1 MSTLNCA
8 EELDFRLIFEEDSR
22 QTAGPD
28 LNVRTSS
35 TSTQA
40 LAEQPVI
47 QELQSHPPCFPS
59 AGHYPHVGY
68 LSQGPQYGAQGNP
81 RAFDCPSI
89 QITSIA
95 TNNHV
100 ELASS
105 QEGLVG
111 VGAEG
116 CYSEASWSRGQLYL
130 PLDPCYRDQA
140 LCPSPCSSLSSRS
153 WMSDLSSCESFSHV
167 YDDVEGEL
175 RDAARL
181 ALGSPAGSPM
191 GSPGC
196 GGGAFGVEL
205 WQQKYQHPLAFS
217 PVLSPHQSP
226 RQSPCHSP
234 RTSVTEESWLNRRP
248 TSRPSSRPTSP
259 CGKRRHSSADPHAR
273 SPSPHHS
280 PSPTPGASPRGSI
293 TDDTWVGSPAGTLGP
308 LLMSSYQEL
317 DVPSK
322 TRRTSGSQLG
332 LLPGQGDSGLE
343 SFQDSPGEEG
353 REQDGLAELFL
364 QVPSHFSWNKPK
376 PGNPPL
382 FRASSP
388 PPLDWPLPNQFDQC
402 ELKLEVQPRSY
413 HRAHYETE
421 GSRGS
426 IKAATAG
433 HPVIKLTGYSEQP
446 VSLVLFIGTAD
457 DRFLRPHSFYQVH
470 RVTGKMVTTNCQ
482 EKIMGGTKV
491 LEIPL
496 LPENSMTASID
507 CAGILKL
514 RNADIEL
521 KKGETDIGRKN
532 TRVRVVFRVAIPQ
545 PDGRMLWLQTTSV
558 PVECSQRSG
567 QELPQVDSFSPASCS
582 VDGGEE
588 LLITGSNISTQSRVI
603 FTEKGPD
610 GRSLWEMDARVLT
623 EKSRGCSV
631 VVEVPPYNKKT
642 KDPVQVQFYVSNG
655 KRRRSVTQSF
665 TFLPAV
671 GRHLLPAAAAAV
683 KQESWETDCISH
695 NPPGFHPTSCQV
707 PARGRS
713 PDLVYY
719 DSCDIPV
726 HCGPP
731 SQNAPSF
738 NHPTPSVMFPHSS
751 SIPLHTSSS
760 SSISVPHQSFI
771 PPQTFSLPPQTSS
784 LPLKTSSIPPQIPA
798 MPPQTFTVPPHT
810 SSVPPRVSSM
820 PPQASSVPFQ
830 TFTAPPLGSSG
841 GPQRQHSPSLSSRR
855 AFVTPADP
863 QKHAVLP
870 SPGEVLGIKQEPEE
884 QSNLGSLGLQE
895 ITLDDVNEIIDRDIS
910 SLSSRAQPDQFDQYH
925 QYDWE
930 HKSSDAAL
938 PFCGGPQ

>member
-1 MSTLNCA
+1 MSTVNCT
-8 EELDFRLIFEEDSR
+8 EELDFRLIFEEDGR
-22 QTAGPD
+22 QAAGPD
-28 LNVRTSS
+28 LDVRTAN
-35 TSTQA
+35 TSAQA
-40 LAEQPVI
+40 LTEQPVI
-47 QELQSHPPCFPS
+47 QELQSHPLTCLPS
-59 AGHYPHVGY
+59 SNNYQHAMYQ
-68 LSQGPQYGAQGNP
+68 SQGPQYGAQGNP

-95 TNNHV
+95 PNNHV
-100 ELASS
+100 EPGSS
-105 QEGLVG
+105 QEGLAVG
-111 VGAEG
+111 GAEG
-116 CYSEASWSRGQLYL
+116 GYSEATWSRGQLYL

-181 ALGSPAGSPM
+181 ALGSPIGSPM

-217 PVLSPHQSP
+217 PQLSPHQSP

-234 RTSVTEESWLNRRP
+234 RTSVTEENWLSRRP

-280 PSPTPGASPRGSI
+280 PTPTPGASPRGSI
-293 TDDTWVGSPAGTLGP
+293 TDDTWVGSPAGALGP
-308 LLMSSYQEL
+308 LLMTGYQEL

-322 TRRTSGSQLG
+322 TRRTSGSQLA
-332 LLPGQGDSGLE
+332 LLSGQADSGLE

-364 QVPSHFSWNKPK
+364 QVPSHFSWSKPK

-388 PPLDWPLPNQFDQC
+388 PPLDWPLPSQYEQYD
-402 ELKLEVQPRSY
+402 LKVEVQPRSY

-426 IKAATAG
+426 IKAATTG

-446 VSLVLFIGTAD
+446 ISLLLFIGTSD
-457 DRFLRPHSFYQVH
+457 DRYLRPHSFYQVH
-470 RVTGKMVTTNCQ
+470 RVTGKMVTTSCQ
-482 EKIMGGTKV
+482 EKMMGCTKV

-496 LPENSMTASID
+496 LPENNMSASID

-532 TRVRVVFRVAIPQ
+532 TRVRVVFRVAVPQ
-545 PDGRMLWLQTTSV
+545 SDGRMLWLQTASV

-567 QELPQVDSFSPASCS
+567 QELPQVDSFSPTCCP

-588 LLITGSNISTQSRVI
+588 LIITGSNISTQSRVI

-610 GRSLWEMDARVLT
+610 GRSMWEMDARVLP
-623 EKSRGCSV
+623 EKSRGSSV
-631 VVEVPPYNKKT
+631 VVEVPPYNKKV

-655 KRRRSVTQSF
+655 KRRRSLTQSF
-665 TFLPAV
+665 TFLPAL
-671 GRHLLPAAAAAV
+671 RPYLPTAAV
-683 KQESWETDCISH
+683 KQERWEPDCSSH
-695 NPPGFHPTSCQV
+695 NPPGFYPPSCDRV
-707 PARGRS
+707 
-713 PDLVYY
+713 PDLLYY

-726 HCGPP
+726 QFENPP
-731 SQNAPSF
+731 STSL
-738 NHPTPSVMFPHSS
+738 MFPHSAA
-751 SIPLHTSSS
+751 
-760 SSISVPHQSFI
+760 
-771 PPQTFSLPPQTSS
+771 PQTSS
-784 LPLKTSSIPPQIPA
+784 LPLKSSSA
-798 MPPQTFTVPPHT
+798 MPSQTFTSPPL
-810 SSVPPRVSSM
+810 SVPPRIPVIPPQTSVRPRVPTM
-820 PPQASSVPFQ
+820 HPQASSLPLQ
-830 TFTAPPLGSSG
+830 TFTIPA
-841 GPQRQHSPSLSSRR
+841 QRENSPSLGSRR
-855 AFVTPADP
+855 VFVPPAAP
-863 QKHAVLP
+863 QKIALLP
-870 SPGEVLGIKQEPEE
+870 LQGEPLGIKQEPED
-884 QSNLGSLGLQE
+884 QPNLGSLGLQE

-910 SLSSRAQPDQFDQYH
+910 GLVGSAQPDQFDQYH

-930 HKSSDAAL
+930 HKSGDAAL

>member
-1 MSTLNCA
+1 MSALNCA
-8 EELDFRLIFEEDSR
+8 EELDFRLIFEEDPR

-28 LNVRTSS
+28 LNVRTSN
-35 TSTQA
+35 TSTTQ
-40 LAEQPVI
+40 QPII
-47 QELQSHPPCFPS
+47 QDLQGLPPGLPS
-59 AGHYPHVGY
+59 LDNYQHVGY
-68 LSQGPQYGAQGNP
+68 QGPQGLQYGPQGNL
-81 RAFDCPSI
+81 RAFEPPSI

-95 TNNHV
+95 PNNHV
-100 ELASS
+100 EAGNSHDGLA
-105 QEGLVG
+105 VA
-111 VGAEG
+111 GAEG
-116 CYSEASWSRGQLYL
+116 GYPEASWSRGQLYL

-181 ALGSPAGSPM
+181 ALGSPVNSPM

-205 WQQKYQHPLAFS
+205 WQQKYQHPQAFS

-234 RTSVTEESWLNRRP
+234 RTSITEESWLNRRP

-293 TDDTWVGSPAGTLGP
+293 TDDTWVGSPGAGVLGS
-308 LLMSSYQEL
+308 LLLSGYQEL

-343 SFQDSPGEEG
+343 SPGEEG
-353 REQDGLAELFL
+353 RDQDGLAELFL

-382 FRASSP
+382 FRTSSP
-388 PPLDWPLPNQFDQC
+388 PPLDWPLPSQYDQC
-402 ELKLEVQPRSY
+402 ELKMEVQPRSY

-426 IKAATAG
+426 IKAANTG
-433 HPVIKLTGYSEQP
+433 HPVVRLTGYSEQP
-446 VSLVLFIGTAD
+446 VSLLLFIGTAD

-470 RVTGKMVTTNCQ
+470 RVTGKMVTTSCQ
-482 EKIMGGTKV
+482 EKIMGTTKV
-491 LEIPL
+491 LEVPL
-496 LPENSMTASID
+496 LPENNMSASID

-532 TRVRVVFRVAIPQ
+532 TRVRVVFRAAIPQ
-545 PDGRMLWLQTTSV
+545 PDGRVLWLQTASV

-567 QELPQVDSFSPASCS
+567 QELPQVESFSPNSCS
-582 VDGGEE
+582 ADGGEE

-603 FTEKGPD
+603 FMEKGPD
-610 GRSLWEMDARVLT
+610 GRSLWETDARVVP
-623 EKSRGCSV
+623 EKSRGSSL

-642 KDPVQVQFYVSNG
+642 KDPVLVQFYVSNG
-655 KRRRSVTQSF
+655 KRRRSLAQSF

-671 GRHLLPAAAAAV
+671 RCQI
-683 KQESWETDCISH
+683 KQERWETDCISH
-695 NPPGFHPTSCQV
+695 NPPGFCPPSCDRV
-707 PARGRS
+707 

-719 DSCDIPV
+719 DPCDLPV

-731 SQNAPSF
+731 SQNPPPPSL
-738 NHPTPSVMFPHSS
+738 MFPHTSSS
-751 SIPLHTSSS
+751 SIPLHASSS
-760 SSISVPHQSFI
+760 SSSAPPQTFI
-771 PPQTFSLPPQTSS
+771 PPQTFSAPPQTSS
-784 LPLKTSSIPPQIPA
+784 LPQKTVSVF
-798 MPPQTFTVPPHT
+798 PQTFTVPPQT
-810 SSVPPRVSSM
+810 SSVPPH
-820 PPQASSVPFQ
+820 ASSLPLQ
-830 TFTAPPLGSSG
+830 TFSVPPPREAPP
-841 GPQRQHSPSLSSRR
+841 SLVSRR
-855 AFVTPADP
+855 AFVTPVDP
-863 QKHAVLP
+863 QKDLLLP
-870 SPGEVLGIKQEPEE
+870 VSGGAQGIKREPED
-884 QSNLGSLGLQE
+884 QPNLGSLGLQE
-895 ITLDDVNEIIDRDIS
+895 ITLDDVNEIIDRDIGG
-910 SLSSRAQPDQFDQYH
+910 LSSTHPDQYHQYH

-930 HKSSDAAL
+930 HKPGDAAL
-938 PFCGGPQ
+938 PFCGGPP